1 MKIQFLQ
8 KNDLFDKDFKSYA
21 IFVGVI
27 CKKRVYYFCSSIAN
41 HEDFS
46 QSRWLPLPSFLFSLK
61 RDGKKY
67 RKRYQVRNNFY
78 QTINW
83 FGSTFCNQLL
93 ISKTVENS
101 EKYGR
106 HQIEVQDAL
115 KKFGCLGG
123 FPGALERLRFKFT
136 LNGKREFV
144 PRDQVFAFIAV
155 NYLLLQL
162 KNK

>member
-1 MKIQFLQ
+1 MAAITKFFILTKERWKKIQ
-8 KNDLFDKDFKSYA
+8 
-21 IFVGVI
+21 
-27 CKKRVYYFCSSIAN
+27 KKISS
-41 HEDFS
+41 E
-46 QSRWLPLPSFLFSLK
+46 K
-61 RDGKKY
+61 
-67 RKRYQVRNNFY
+67 
-78 QTINW
+78 
-83 FGSTFCNQLL
+83 QLL
-93 ISKTVENS
+93 SNNKLIRKYLLQSAAYFKNSGNS

-106 HQIEVQDAL
+106 HQIEVQYAL